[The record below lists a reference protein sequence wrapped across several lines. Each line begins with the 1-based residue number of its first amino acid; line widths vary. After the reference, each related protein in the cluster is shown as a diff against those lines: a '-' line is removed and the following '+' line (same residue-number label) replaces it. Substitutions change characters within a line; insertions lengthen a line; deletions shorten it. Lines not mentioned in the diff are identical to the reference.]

1 MTDKKKSPESQRR
14 QAKGITGDIRDCVV
28 SVPVRLKR
36 RRSETLLRFQGQYDT
51 PQSLHKRIAAEAEES
66 RGCRGPAPYG
76 DASHAPAGD
85 QGPFQP
91 GPHVGLEFSA
101 RHPANRFPAKY
112 TVDGGTGEI
121 YFGAGGGGGPEGG
134 ALPCRSLETT
144 QSRVPQNLT
153 GPHKKT
159 ALALSWNVSGL
170 CEKYG
175 VERVGFLTLTFADH
189 VVDAREASR
198 RFNSLATN
206 VLKARYL
213 DYIRVL
219 ERQRSGRIHY
229 HLLVVLP
236 DDIKTGFD
244 FGGVAQGNY
253 KSANNH
259 LRREWAFWRKTAP
272 LYRFGRT
279 ELMPVKGTAD
289 ALGQYVGK
297 YIGKHIGHREEADK
311 GVRLVSYSRG
321 ARMATSRFTSIDS
334 FSFKEGWRPRLK
346 TFVDQMNH
354 AFSITH
360 PHRPPMRCM
369 ADLKFYFGPRW
380 AYHWRDHIMNLPPS
394 DLSVP
399 F

>member
-1 MTDKKKSPESQRR
+1 MD
-14 QAKGITGDIRDCVV
+14 
-28 SVPVRLKR
+28 
-36 RRSETLLRFQGQYDT
+36 GQ
-51 PQSLHKRIAAEAEES
+51 
-66 RGCRGPAPYG
+66 
-76 DASHAPAGD
+76 
-85 QGPFQP
+85 
-91 GPHVGLEFSA
+91 
-101 RHPANRFPAKY
+101 
-112 TVDGGTGEI
+112 TGEMLI
-121 YFGAGGGGGPEGG
+121 EVGACAEG
-134 ALPCRSLETT
+134 ARLPCRSLETT
-144 QSRVPQNLT
+144 QPKVPQNLT

-198 RFNSLATN
+198 RFNSLATH
-206 VLKARYL
+206 VLKSRYL

-219 ERQRSGRIHY
+219 ERQKSGRIHY

-244 FGGVAQGNY
+244 FVGIDQGNY

-259 LRREWAFWRKTAP
+259 LRREWAFWRKTAH

-279 ELMPVKGTAD
+279 ELMPIKGSAD

-297 YIGKHIGHREEADK
+297 YIGKHIGQREERDK

-321 ARMATSRFTSIDS
+321 ARMATSRFTAIDT

-360 PHRPPMRCM
+360 PHRPPIRCI
-369 ADLKFYFGPRW
+369 ADLKFYLGNRW
-380 AYHWRDHIMNLPPS
+380 AYHWRDHIMSLPPA

>member
-1 MTDKKKSPESQRR
+1 MTDQKKSPESQRR
-14 QAKGITGDIRDCVV
+14 QAKGITGDVRDYVP
-28 SVPVRLKR
+28 SVPVRPRPKHWARKLVR
-36 RRSETLLRFQGQYDT
+36 YEDQYITPADLSEKFARERQ
-51 PQSLHKRIAAEAEES
+51 EAD
-66 RGCRGPAPYG
+66 RGCRGATPYG
-76 DASHAPAGD
+76 DASPA
-85 QGPFQP
+85 QGEAQEPAKP
-91 GPHVGLEFSA
+91 GPHVEGQYSD
-101 RHPANRFPAKY
+101 RHPANRFSSRY
-112 TVDGGTGEI
+112 TVDAETGEI
-121 YFGAGGGGGPEGG
+121 LAGVPGAAGGGP
-134 ALPCRSLETT
+134 LPCRFLETT
-144 QSRVPQNLT
+144 QPNTPQNLT

-159 ALALSWNVSGL
+159 ALALSWNVAAL

-175 VERVGFLTLTFADH
+175 VGRVGFLTLTFADH
-189 VVDAREASR
+189 VIDAREASR
-198 RFNSLATN
+198 RFNSLATH

-219 ERQRSGRIHY
+219 ERQKSGRIHY

-244 FGGVAQGNY
+244 FGAIDRGDY

-297 YIGKHIGHREEADK
+297 YIGKHIGQREERDK

-321 ARMATSRFTSIDS
+321 ARMATSRFTAVDTYSVQ
-334 FSFKEGWRPRLK
+334 EGWRPRLK

-354 AFSITH
+354 AFAVLH
-360 PHRPPMRCM
+360 PHRPPIRSMD
-369 ADLKFYFGPRW
+369 DLKQYFGTRW
-380 AYHWRDHIMNLPPS
+380 AYHWRDYIFSLPPS